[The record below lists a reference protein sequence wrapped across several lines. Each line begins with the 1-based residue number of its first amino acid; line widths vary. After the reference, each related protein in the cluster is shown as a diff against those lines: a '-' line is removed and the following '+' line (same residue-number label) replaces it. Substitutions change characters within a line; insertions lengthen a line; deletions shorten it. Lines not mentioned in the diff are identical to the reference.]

1 MGDQY
6 RWRKEKKGLVPKRF
20 IIVRSMS
27 EKEEIK
33 VSNGEE
39 AQTEANPKQVT
50 VLVTVNHVE
59 NVSTVWI
66 TCATMYSELDRL
78 SDF

>member
-1 MGDQY
+1 M
-6 RWRKEKKGLVPKRF
+6 VPKGF

-33 VSNGEE
+33 LSDGEE
-39 AQTEANPKQVT
+39 AQTEANHKQFT

-66 TCATMYSELDRL
+66 TCATMYSVLDRL